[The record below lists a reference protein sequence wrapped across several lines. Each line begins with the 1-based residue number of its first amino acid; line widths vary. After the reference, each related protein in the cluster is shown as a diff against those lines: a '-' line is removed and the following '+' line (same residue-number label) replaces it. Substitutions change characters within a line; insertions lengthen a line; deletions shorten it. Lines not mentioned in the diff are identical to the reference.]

1 MTAVTERL
9 DSPRVLAGTAADIEV
24 SIYQDGG
31 LVDIAAS
38 PAPSCVLTNA
48 DTGATFVA
56 SPTVTEVPAGKLR
69 VTLTAA
75 QTATPVRLRA
85 DWTFT
90 VGATAQTVTTYH
102 EITGDVLFTLGEAR
116 AFDHGAVAN
125 TTTYPDADV
134 LAMRDRIIEAFE
146 EITGVAFGAR
156 ATRAVLDG
164 LGSTELWLPSM
175 RCLAV
180 SAAAIRER
188 GTATWT
194 ALTGSEIADLLL
206 YPNGLLVR
214 ESLGSWTYGQRN
226 IRIDYT
232 HGWERVP
239 LEVRRAGLW
248 VLRDHLTGNNL
259 PRNAIS
265 QVDELGTFQLST
277 PGIRGAWFGIP
288 EVDEVLRRYM
298 EKVPGLA

>member
-9 DSPRVLAGTAADIEV
+9 DSPRILAGTAADIEV
-24 SIYQDGG
+24 SVYQDGD
-31 LVDIAAS
+31 LVDIAPS
-38 PAPSCVLTNA
+38 PAPACVLTNA
-48 DTGATFVA
+48 DTGETFVA

-90 VGATAQTVTTYH
+90 VGATAQTAATYH
-102 EITGDVLFTLGEAR
+102 EITGDVLFTLAEAR

-156 ATRAVLDG
+156 ATRVVLDG
-164 LGSTELWLPSM
+164 PGGSELWLPTM

-180 SAAAIRER
+180 SAAAMRER
-188 GTATWT
+188 GTTTWT
-194 ALTGSEIADLLL
+194 ALTAGELADLLL
-206 YPNGLLVR
+206 YSNGLLVR